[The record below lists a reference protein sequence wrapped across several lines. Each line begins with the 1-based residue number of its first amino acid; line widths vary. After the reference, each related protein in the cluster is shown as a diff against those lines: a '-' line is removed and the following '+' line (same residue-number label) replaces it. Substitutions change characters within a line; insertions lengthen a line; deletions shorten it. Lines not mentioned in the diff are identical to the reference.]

1 MSLMLDNIV
10 SSLSLAV
17 SDLSFC
23 TTLLKTVYCTIL
35 NAQDS
40 FLISVGFL
48 SMLESFPES
57 SLILSY
63 QLYEGVTHWQALEVV
78 EQAGRQQGRPGNE
91 VLESWTS
98 GACLQPCH
106 PPCPALPRVAAPWAT
121 RLPCPPALPW
131 AIAPGACSGSQ
142 NNSFSLSFVLCRLG
156 CGLCSF

>member
-1 MSLMLDNIV
+1 MPFFSMSLMLDNIV

-63 QLYEGVTHWQALEVV
+63 QLYEGVTH
-78 EQAGRQQGRPGNE
+78 
-91 VLESWTS
+91 
-98 GACLQPCH
+98 
-106 PPCPALPRVAAPWAT
+106 
-121 RLPCPPALPW
+121 
-131 AIAPGACSGSQ
+131 
-142 NNSFSLSFVLCRLG
+142 
-156 CGLCSF
+156 